1 VSEKK
6 KKPDLKEVLLSSADL
21 EKDRKKKKVEK

>member
-6 KKPDLKEVLLSSADL
+6 KKPDLKEGLLSSADL
-21 EKDRKKKKVEK
+21 EKGKKKGKQR